1 MKKSI
6 FITLILTLVLAMSAF
21 ASRTRVLTMGD
32 NNTILLDDNNIWQ
45 FPSRINDYPGLA
57 VGEIATGDVTQFG
70 IHWKLGDDNP
80 YVLATYFDNQSPLQP
95 DDLLGLALLNFTD
108 LPPPSP
114 PDCLITEESTF
125 FMAVGSVAI
134 IFVSD

>member
-1 MKKSI
+1 MKKLI

-57 VGEIATGDVTQFG
+57 IGEIANDDVTQFG
-70 IHWKLGDDNP
+70 DPTIEIIVSRAAQWFCNQQYIRAGVQDRMRWKEDRDCWEKETNKL
-80 YVLATYFDNQSPLQP
+80 LATK
-95 DDLLGLALLNFTD
+95 
-108 LPPPSP
+108 
-114 PDCLITEESTF
+114 I
-125 FMAVGSVAI
+125 
-134 IFVSD
+134 